1 MWGNEIAN
9 IQAIGV
15 ECTSVIKAVEFL
27 LHIPEGDQ
35 PIAIEGPA
43 VGDGEVADNDC
54 SWDIEAVNVDERL
67 DPGAAGFNSR
77 RFDGC
82 V

>member
-9 IQAIGV
+9 IQSVGV
-15 ECTSVIKAVEFL
+15 ECTRVIKAVEFL

-43 VGDGEVADNDC
+43 VRDRFR
-54 SWDIEAVNVDERL
+54 VNANLVEKIVFLSKTGMSALPDAML
-67 DPGAAGFNSR
+67 LVS
-77 RFDGC
+77 
-82 V
+82 